1 MTISLNDSNT
11 WVVKCGLMVGLFIL
25 SACARPVV
33 DPLLLPLSV
42 DAAIPSDI
50 DRSEVNRDPDGCYF
64 YTFTSE
70 LFVVRDSTG
79 APICIA
85 T

>member
-11 WVVKCGLMVGLFIL
+11 WVVKCSLMVGLFIL

-42 DAAIPSDI
+42 DAAIPS
-50 DRSEVNRDPDGCYF
+50 
-64 YTFTSE
+64 E